1 MTSFRENLDV
11 PSASDWRSWLKR
23 NHSSAKGV
31 WLVFHRKDSGLSSIS
46 YDDALD
52 EALTFG
58 WIDSI
63 IKKIDDRSYARK
75 FTPRQPWSVWSRSN
89 IARVE
94 RLKKEGRM
102 TEWGLQAFAKRTGEM
117 SFLEKFDQKDI
128 TIPKDLNDAL
138 RRNRKAW
145 ANFERFAPSHRKRY
159 LIWISGA
166 KKATTRRKRIDDA
179 VILISQNVKNL
190 LK

>member
-1 MTSFRENLDV
+1 MENLDV
-11 PSASDWRSWLKR
+11 PSASDWRSWLKG

-31 WLVFHRKDSGLSSIS
+31 WLVFHRKDSGLPSIS

-63 IKKIDDRSYARK
+63 IKKIDGRSYARK
-75 FTPRQPWSVWSRSN
+75 FTPRQPWSVWSSSN

-102 TEWGLQAFAKRTGEM
+102 TELGLQAFAKRTGEM
-117 SFLEKFDQKDI
+117 SLLEKFDQKDI

-138 RRNRKAW
+138 RKNRKAW
-145 ANFERFAPSHRKRY
+145 ANFERFAPSHMKRY

-166 KKATTRRKRIDDA
+166 KKATTRRKRIDEA